1 MLDTAELKKN
11 RLYLGKIETEFK
23 NSVDRLSAAHSLYL
37 RCSSHAIRTLH
48 SLTVLTIIILQCS
61 RLLSFGKTIS
71 LFRIQHKSV
80 GGWVWCSF
88 GQGYLSTALSSLFP
102 IPMSLWPRLSIYCT
116 LQPVFL
122 FTSLW
127 PRLYLSTALCSLFS
141 YSHEPV
147 AVYTDFPKDFCQ
159 GREILQ

>member
-1 MLDTAELKKN
+1 MISVSISPKYSIILWLVWKVWLLVMLDTAELKKK

-48 SLTVLTIIILQCS
+48 SLTVLTIINYCS
-61 RLLSFGKTIS
+61 DRNFPSLGKLL
-71 LFRIQHKSV
+71 
-80 GGWVWCSF
+80 VWIEYNNNKVLRTGS
-88 GQGYLSTALSSLFP
+88 GAVLAKV
-102 IPMSLWPRLSIYCT
+102 ISIYCS

-127 PRLYLSTALCSLFS
+127 PSIRISPRISAHALY
-141 YSHEPV
+141 
-147 AVYTDFPKDFCQ
+147 Q